1 MTNPLKLVSL
11 EQAGK
16 ELARLREAED
26 VFAPNWSVS
35 EICLHCAQTIDYSMT
50 GYPVMK
56 PPIIRNTI
64 GKIAIR
70 KFMRQGFMS
79 HNLTAHVPGASKL
92 DISVSSDEAIGTLMN
107 TMDRFEHY
115 NESLKPHLL
124 FGSLTKAEYS
134 KYFAMH
140 IANHL
145 DELRY

>member
-1 MTNPLKLVSL
+1 MANPLKLISL

-16 ELARLREAED
+16 ELARLREAGE
-26 VFAPNWSVS
+26 VYAPNWGVS

-70 KFMRQGFMS
+70 KFMRQGYMS

-92 DISVSSDEAIGTLMN
+92 DISVSSSEAIQTLMDVMN
-107 TMDRFEHY
+107 RFENY
-115 NESLKPHLL
+115 SEPLKPHLL
-124 FGSLTKAEYS
+124 FGSLTKADYS
-134 KYFAMH
+134 QYFAMH